1 MRRLV
6 VLLLLSSSSVA
17 SFAQARNAS
26 ITGLVADP
34 SGARVSGAKINA
46 VNTLTDS
53 SREVLTN
60 SDGEYN
66 LVELPPGPYKVRASA
81 AGFQEQERINI
92 VLDVEQTARLDFAL
106 QIGTTQS
113 VVVLD
118 TPPLLESQ
126 SSEVGTVID
135 NRKVLDLPLN
145 GRQFY
150 SLALLAP
157 GSLPPAQN
165 STNGYRGGFNVAGQ
179 AETAN
184 NFYVNGIIDVDE
196 IANYPSF
203 RPSIEAIQEFK
214 LLTGTYPAEYGL
226 RPGGQV
232 EVVIKGGGS
241 KLRGDL
247 FEFLR
252 NQITDA
258 KPYFL
263 TTGGIPAL
271 KQNQFGATL
280 GGPIWKN
287 RTFFFASYEGIRL
300 RQGVAVLTT
309 VPASNPGDLFNMKNG
324 DFRALLSLPTP
335 VHVYEPGT
343 KTDFPTPNLITSG
356 PAGDGIISAFGQTI
370 VNTFPNATFATPAG
384 AAPSNNFLDTDV
396 SRESGNESS
405 LRIDHK
411 LAEKDQL
418 FLNYN
423 LFNDPN
429 YGAYTGQCGLS
440 VLPGFGCD
448 QTTVSQV
455 LAIGET
461 HTITSSLINEFRIGG
476 NRYHQRRS
484 VDPLRVG
491 FWDLLNTNGAV
502 PQPGGAG
509 LTVSTT
515 NYPGLTFGM
524 VPNNRYDTAKQV
536 SDSISLIRGKHSF
549 KAGYT
554 LINNL
559 AVYVHNI
566 QGSGTL
572 TFTPSATQSYDTTGY
587 DLADI
592 LIGSPSAST
601 YSPYSAAVNT
611 HPTVTNNMFY
621 VQDDWSV
628 TPNLTLNV
636 GLRYE
641 LGTPIHSTDGM
652 VSGFDPTIP
661 GGGFRIANGQNGTQE
676 YLYHEDK
683 NDFAPR
689 VGLAYRPF
697 RNDRTVL
704 RAGSGI
710 YFNSAPTTTT
720 GLGGIVHQYP
730 FTNHQSY
737 SFTANKTNTVLTLGN
752 PFPITG
758 PGVQPTTG
766 IGFNPKTDTPYIVQ
780 YSLGVQQALTNR
792 LTLDVSYLGSDGVK
806 LYNTININQPPPA
819 VQTQA
824 QANAARPFPAWG
836 NITWAESGA
845 HASYNALL
853 TKVQQSYGN
862 GLSFIA
868 SFTYAKAIDDSAG
881 IISAGDSSK
890 ALPQDSY
897 DLAAENG
904 PSDFDIKDRLV
915 LSPVYELPFGK
926 GKPWLQDGLGSK
938 IIGGWQLSGIFST
951 QTGTPFTVYDGGS
964 YNNFS
969 DTYQLADRPNY
980 VSNPNVGGAKTAKQ
994 WFNTAA
1000 FAAQPKGAFGTS
1012 GRNTVRGPHYTD
1024 LDATIVRRFPIYETA
1039 DLEFRVEGFNLA
1051 NHPNLY
1057 NPNSTSAQF
1066 GTQAFGTITNA
1077 YAPRQ
1082 LQFAL
1087 KLEF

>member
-1 MRRLV
+1 MKR
-6 VLLLLSSSSVA
+6 LLLLALLAFLPIA

-26 ITGLVADP
+26 ITGLAADP
-34 SGARVSGAKINA
+34 SGARVSGAKITA
-46 VNTLTDS
+46 LNTQTNVSHNVLTD
-53 SREVLTN
+53 VT
-60 SDGEYN
+60 GEYN
-66 LVELPPGPYKVRASA
+66 LVELPPGTYKVTASA
-81 AGFQEQERINI
+81 DGFQEEQRVNVI
-92 VLDVEQTARLDFAL
+92 LDVEQAARLDFIL
-106 QIGTTQS
+106 KVGSSQTI
-113 VVVLD
+113 VVTD

-135 NRKVLDLPLN
+135 NQKVLDLPLN

-165 STNGYRGGFNVAGQ
+165 STNGYRGGFNVGGQ
-179 AETAN
+179 AEITN

-241 KLRGDL
+241 KLHGDL

-252 NQITDA
+252 NQVTDA

-280 GGPIWKN
+280 GGPILKN
-287 RTFFFASYEGIRL
+287 KTFFFASYEGIRV

-309 VPASNPGDLFNMKNG
+309 VPASNAADQYNMKSG
-324 DFRALLSLPTP
+324 DFRSLLSLPTP
-335 VHVYEPGT
+335 VHVYQPGT
-343 KTDFPTPNLITSG
+343 KTDFPVPNLITSG
-356 PAGDGIISAFGQTI
+356 SAGAGIISSFGQAI
-370 VNTFPNATFATPAG
+370 VNTFPTATFATPG
-384 AAPSNNFLDTDV
+384 GKAPSNNYLDTDV
-396 SRESGNESS
+396 SREGGNEGSV
-405 LRIDHK
+405 RIDHK
-411 LAEKDQL
+411 IRDKDQL

-429 YGAYTGQCGLS
+429 YGAYNGQCGLS

-448 QTTVSQV
+448 QTTVSQ
-455 LAIGET
+455 LLSIGET
-461 HTITSSLINEFRIGG
+461 HTITSNLINEFRIGG
-476 NRYHQRRS
+476 NRYHQKRS
-484 VDPLRVG
+484 VDASQRS
-491 FWDLLNTNGAV
+491 FWNLLNTNGVV
-502 PQPGGAG
+502 PNPGGSG

-515 NYPGLTFGM
+515 NYPGLTFGR
-524 VPNNRYDTAKQV
+524 VPNNRYDTAEQV
-536 SDSISLIRGKHSF
+536 SDSITWLHGKHTF
-549 KAGYT
+549 KVGYA
-554 LINNL
+554 LIYNL
-559 AVYVHNI
+559 AVYVHNP
-566 QGSGTL
+566 QGTGSL
-572 TFTPSATQSYDTTGY
+572 TFSPSSTQSYNTTGY

-592 LIGSPSAST
+592 LIGEPSASS
-601 YSPYSAAVNT
+601 YSPFSSSVNT
-611 HPTVTNNMFY
+611 HPTVSNQLAY
-621 VQDDWSV
+621 LQDDWRV
-628 TPNLTLNV
+628 TPDLTLNLGV
-636 GLRYE
+636 RYE
-641 LGTPIHSTDGM
+641 IGTPIHSTDGY
-652 VSGFDPTIP
+652 VSGFDPTVT
-661 GGGFRIANGQNGTQE
+661 GGGFRIANGENGTPK

-689 VGLAYRPF
+689 FGFAYRPF
-697 RNDRTVL
+697 HNEKTVL
-704 RAGSGI
+704 RSGVGV
-710 YFNSAPTTTT
+710 YYNSAPTTTT

-730 FTNHQSY
+730 FTNYASY
-737 SFTANKTNTVLTLGN
+737 SFTSNKTTSPLTLAN

-766 IGFNPKTDTPYIVQ
+766 IGFNPKTATPYVAQ
-780 YSLGVQQALTNR
+780 FSLGAQQALTNR
-792 LTLDVSYLGSDGVK
+792 LSLDVSYLGASGIK
-806 LYNTININQPPPA
+806 LYNTININQPAPGIY
-819 VQTQA
+819 TQA

-845 HASYNALL
+845 HSSYNALL
-853 TKVQQSYGN
+853 AKLQQTYSN
-862 GLSFIA
+862 GLSFTA
-868 SFTYAKAIDDSAG
+868 SYTYAHSIDDSAG
-881 IISAGDSSK
+881 IISAGDSSN
-890 ALPQDSY
+890 ALPQSSY
-897 DLAAENG
+897 NLAAEKG
-904 PSDFDIKDRLV
+904 SSDFDIKQRFV
-915 LSPVYELPFGK
+915 VSPVYDLPFGK
-926 GKPWLQDGLGSK
+926 NQKYLNHGLFASVL
-938 IIGGWQLSGIFST
+938 GGWQASGIFST

-964 YNNFS
+964 YNNYS
-969 DTYQLADRPNY
+969 GTYQLADRPNY
-980 VSNPNVGGAKTAKQ
+980 VSNPNSGGAKTAKQ

-1000 FAAQPKGAFGTS
+1000 FAAQAKGQFGTA

-1024 LDATIVRRFPIYETA
+1024 LDATISRKFAIWESA
-1039 DLEFRVEGFNLA
+1039 ALQFRAEGFNLA

-1057 NPNSTSAQF
+1057 NPNGTSAQF